1 MADTSLA
8 GQTDI
13 LSRASKIFGG
23 LTPEM
28 FGSYMKAVPG
38 LDPNT
43 LFQTAALGGF
53 LSSDGGKSEQER
65 IGQEQR
71 DEARLNRLLDAQQV
85 RQLQQAKE
93 AQKLGKESLGITSLY
108 NQINKLPGTIASAFG
123 GAGER
128 ELMANL
134 YGQIPGIVSET
145 YRTFPRQ
152 QIQPVG
158 YSMPAGKYFS

>member
-1 MADTSLA
+1 MADIPLA
-8 GQTDI
+8 AQTDT

-23 LTPEM
+23 LTPGEL
-28 FGSYMKAVPG
+28 GAYMKAVPG

-43 LFQTAALGGF
+43 LFQTVALGSI
-53 LSSDGGKSEQER
+53 LSPDGGKTEAEIAGAQER
-65 IGQEQR
+65 D
-71 DEARLNRLLDAQQV
+71 DERLRRNLKILGDM
-85 RQLQQAKE
+85 QLSQAKE
-93 AQKLGKESLGITSLY
+93 RQKLGAESLGITSLY

-128 ELMANL
+128 ELMANV
-134 YGQIPGIVSET
+134 YGQIPSIVSET

-158 YSMPAGKYFS
+158 YSTPASNYFS